1 MRRLTLLLC
10 LLCSSLPLLR
20 AEMPPET
27 RDPVS
32 TIALQLSAER
42 KAVGDFTLRDTK
54 GELFAVGRF
63 LVSFSSI
70 YEILGRDEQ
79 AKGECEFVYV
89 PIKDGK
95 PSMHSTHRMRYW
107 FNFDKSTVH
116 LNVDTQGNEIT
127 LVIDFDPT
135 KEFADGVIRKGLG
148 HEGKEAGTVS
158 LRIRD
163 PK

>member
-1 MRRLTLLLC
+1 MSRLTLLLC

-42 KAVGDFTLRDTK
+42 KTVGDFTLRDSK

-70 YEILGRDEQ
+70 YEILGREEQ
-79 AKGECEFVYV
+79 AKGQCEFVYV
-89 PIKDGK
+89 PIKEGK
-95 PSMHSTHRMRYW
+95 PGKYSTHQMRYW
-107 FNFDKSTVH
+107 FNFEKSTVH
-116 LNVDTQGNEIT
+116 LNVDTEGSELT
-127 LVIDFDPT
+127 LAFDFDPT
-135 KEFADGVIRKGLG
+135 KEFADGTIHKGLG
-148 HEGKEAGTVS
+148 HEGREAGTVS